1 MAFWPSLLSKTF
13 SVLVFGF
20 VVLNCF
26 AVDKFGSHAQGVLT
40 PLLPLDEGTYVLLT
54 IQ

>member
-1 MAFWPSLLSKTF
+1 
-13 SVLVFGF
+13 

-26 AVDKFGSHAQGVLT
+26 AVDKFGSHAQRVT
-40 PLLPLDEGTYVLLT
+40 ALLPLDEGTYVLLA